1 MKIYKDTCTR
11 ITRERKQK
19 QRKMGRQNR
28 KLIENI
34 RKLNEKEK
42 TKQQE
47 SQILGQKPGNWTGNQ
62 RKEVNERR

>member
-1 MKIYKDTCTR
+1 MG
-11 ITRERKQK
+11 KQ
-19 QRKMGRQNR
+19 NN

-47 SQILGQKPGNWTGNQ
+47 SQILGQKPGNWSRNK
-62 RKEVNERR
+62 RKKVNERR

>member
-1 MKIYKDTCTR
+1 
-11 ITRERKQK
+11 
-19 QRKMGRQNR
+19 MGEQNR

-47 SQILGQKPGNWTGNQ
+47 SQILGQKQGNWTSYQ
-62 RKEVNERR
+62 RKKVNERSKRM

>member
-1 MKIYKDTCTR
+1 MCTR
-11 ITRERKQK
+11 ITQERKQK

-47 SQILGQKPGNWTGNQ
+47 SQILGQKPGNWTSNQ
-62 RKEVNERR
+62 RKKVNERR

>member
-1 MKIYKDTCTR
+1 
-11 ITRERKQK
+11 
-19 QRKMGRQNR
+19 MGRQNR

-42 TKQQE
+42 IKQQE
-47 SQILGQKPGNWTGNQ
+47 SQILGQKPGNWTSNQ

>member
-1 MKIYKDTCTR
+1 
-11 ITRERKQK
+11 
-19 QRKMGRQNR
+19 MGRQNR

-47 SQILGQKPGNWTGNQ
+47 SQILGQKPSNWTGDQ
-62 RKEVNERR
+62 RKKVNEGR

>member
-1 MKIYKDTCTR
+1 
-11 ITRERKQK
+11 
-19 QRKMGRQNR
+19 MGRQNN

-47 SQILGQKPGNWTGNQ
+47 SQILGQKPGNWASDQ
-62 RKEVNERR
+62 RKEINERR

>member
-1 MKIYKDTCTR
+1 
-11 ITRERKQK
+11 
-19 QRKMGRQNR
+19 MGRQNR

-47 SQILGQKPGNWTGNQ
+47 SQILGQKPGNQTSDQ
-62 RKEVNERR
+62 RKKANERSKRM

>member
-1 MKIYKDTCTR
+1 MKIYKDMCTR

-47 SQILGQKPGNWTGNQ
+47 SQILGQKPGNWTSDQ